1 MLLTPNKN
9 SDPMPNIF
17 SSQWE
22 PFLSEQ
28 DMEILRVSH
37 YGRKLPLPKRPALVV
52 IDMTYDFC
60 GVPGMD
66 AVSAA
71 TERRT
76 ACGPSAW
83 QAVPLIARVLTAA
96 RQAKMPIAYSRR
108 SAMRLRRK
116 SPKTA
121 RATEDAKP
129 FSAAEDGNSIIT
141 ELAPDTPDLVFGKG
155 APSIFFETEFPAWFT
170 GHECD
175 GLFIVGCTTSG
186 CVRASAVDAFSRQI
200 NSFIIADAVFDRFS
214 ASHKIALFDCQAK
227 YADLISTADF
237 ESHCR

>member
-60 GVPGMD
+60 GAPGMD

-155 APSIFFETEFPAWFT
+155 APSIFF
-170 GHECD
+170 
-175 GLFIVGCTTSG
+175 
-186 CVRASAVDAFSRQI
+186 
-200 NSFIIADAVFDRFS
+200 
-214 ASHKIALFDCQAK
+214 
-227 YADLISTADF
+227 
-237 ESHCR
+237 